1 MARNLL
7 ALTVAFLVITGTG
20 LFGQQPLARSLQI
33 KGFVIY
39 SPDRQTRSLLARHA
53 QTAAKEWE
61 EITGDKVMASTPI
74 IIVDKTH
81 EAKPRGAKGASCH
94 LFEIEDGRLK
104 VQIDVLDDWA
114 MKAGYFETE
123 VIRALALQA
132 MHRKNPPKAGKNY
145 AQPPGWLVEGI
156 GEQIRRR
163 GGTVPDGV
171 HAALIQSERPPALG
185 DFLQQKTDR
194 LDATSLLL
202 YRAQALALLKALSDS
217 KNSKPQFLAYLENP
231 DGMNSDPAKLLEAF
245 PNAAPDVSS
254 LNKIWTLSLAR
265 SSMPP
270 RLASLSVDKTDEE
283 LTEIL
288 ALEVPADPKKTNSTA
303 TSGPMALPL
312 AARDQGGAFLMRQRS
327 VDLLNLEFRAHPL
340 LVPIVEEYRN
350 IAMLLSAKPKSNV
363 GHRIE
368 EIEKIRVLLVERHK
382 AISDYMNWFEA
393 TQVDES
399 NSSLAEETRPNPV
412 PPRRDPITLHM
423 DAIERRGW

>member
-7 ALTVAFLVITGTG
+7 ALTAVFLAFTGAG
-20 LFGQQPLARSLQI
+20 LFAQQPLARSLQI
-33 KGFVIY
+33 RGFVIY
-39 SPDRQTRSLLARHA
+39 SPDRETRSLLARHA

-61 EITGDKVMASTPI
+61 EITGDKVTASTPI
-74 IIVDKTH
+74 IIVDKTRS
-81 EAKPRGAKGASCH
+81 AKPRGAKGAPCH

-104 VQIDVLDDWA
+104 VQIDVLDEWA
-114 MKAGYFETE
+114 MKVGYFETE

-132 MHRKNPPKAGKNY
+132 MHRKRPPKAGKSY
-145 AQPPGWLVEGI
+145 AQPPAWLVEGI
-156 GEQIRRR
+156 AEQIRRR

-217 KNSKPQFLAYLENP
+217 KNSKQQFLAYLENP
-231 DGMNSDPAKLLEAF
+231 DRINSDPAKLLEAF

-270 RLASLSVDKTDEE
+270 RLASLSVDKTNEE

-288 ALEVPADPKKTNSTA
+288 ALEVPADPKKKNSTA
-303 TSGPMALPL
+303 TSGPIALPL
-312 AARDQGGAFLMRQRS
+312 AARGQGGVFLMRQRS

-350 IAMLLSAKPKSNV
+350 IAMLLTAKPKSNV
-363 GHRIE
+363 DHRIE

-382 AISDYMNWFEA
+382 AISDYLNWFEA

-399 NSSLAEETRPNPV
+399 NSSLAEETRPDPV
-412 PPRRDPITLHM
+412 PM
-423 DAIERRGW
+423 DRW